1 MTNRLHQLASRL
13 QITYRDLMAYLS
25 RDATSIADKVDS
37 LEVSVRVR
45 SDVQS
50 VLDSGAVTPEMVLEE
65 MFGL

>member
-1 MTNRLHQLASRL
+1 
-13 QITYRDLMAYLS
+13 MAYLS

-37 LEVSVRVR
+37 LEVSVGVR

-65 MFGL
+65 MLGL